1 MDMKGRRERNMKTAT
16 NRFQNNAHAAGT
28 RVSAAE
34 GENLAES
41 ADSQVKSSP
50 IASDESLVWD
60 EEVLAAWESVRP
72 WIATILAQFHLLADL
87 DDVHQEA
94 FLRLCERRH
103 KYDSSRGTIGAW
115 VWIIAKS
122 TVFDHL
128 SHHCDMAEELMSAV
142 PENNVSAAVG
152 DVESAA
158 AEVLQL
164 LKAAAETTD
173 YFRAIEIALWFDGNA
188 VKAAET
194 WGISAQAAQ
203 DSRTRVHRIG
213 RVIAR
218 ALLEH
223 EWRQVHGIGE
233 SASVATL
240 AACLPA
246 DAGSLSYLEA
256 LAEVG
261 SVEELSIDRLMELTG
276 LSRNSAKKHA
286 ARTKKLL
293 SIARSVVET
302 GTITTMVPD
311 GAKK

>member
-1 MDMKGRRERNMKTAT
+1 MKQLAT
-16 NRFQNNAHAAGT
+16 ISKDSVHAAGT

-50 IASDESLVWD
+50 VAADEGLVWD

-94 FLRLCERRH
+94 FLRLCEGRH

-128 SHHCDMAEELMSAV
+128 SHRCDMAEELMSVV
-142 PENNVSAAVG
+142 PENSVSAAVG

-158 AEVLQL
+158 AVLQL

-173 YFRAIEIALWFDGNA
+173 YFRAVEIALWFDGNA

-194 WGISAQAAQ
+194 WGISARAAQ
-203 DSRTRVHRIG
+203 DSRARVHRIG

-218 ALLEH
+218 ALLEY
-223 EWRQVHGIGE
+223 EWRQVHGIVG
-233 SASVATL
+233 SASVAML

-261 SVEELSIDRLMELTG
+261 SVEVLSIDRLMELTG
-276 LSRNSAKKHA
+276 LSRNLAKKHA

-302 GTITTMVPD
+302 GTITTSEC
-311 GAKK
+311 G

>member
-1 MDMKGRRERNMKTAT
+1 MNMKGRRERRMKTAS
-16 NRFQNNAHAAGT
+16 NYPKSNAHAATT
-28 RVSAAE
+28 RVAGTCAQ
-34 GENLAES
+34 NLAES

-50 IASDESLVWD
+50 VAADEGLVWD

-94 FLRLCERRH
+94 FLRLCEGRH

-128 SHHCDMAEELMSAV
+128 SHRCDMAEELMSVV
-142 PENNVSAAVG
+142 PENSVSAAVG

-158 AEVLQL
+158 AVLQL
-164 LKAAAETTD
+164 LKAATETTD
-173 YFRAIEIALWFDGNA
+173 YFRAVEIALWFDGNA

-194 WGISAQAAQ
+194 WGISARAAQ
-203 DSRTRVHRIG
+203 DSRARVHRIG

-218 ALLEH
+218 ALLEY
-223 EWRQVHGIGE
+223 EWRQEHGIVG

-240 AACLPA
+240 AACLPS

-261 SVEELSIDRLMELTG
+261 SVAALSIDRLMELTG
-276 LSRNSAKKHA
+276 LSRNLAKKHA

-302 GTITTMVPD
+302 GTLAI
-311 GAKK
+311 AEEEA

>member
-1 MDMKGRRERNMKTAT
+1 MKQLAT
-16 NRFQNNAHAAGT
+16 ISKDSVHAAGT

-50 IASDESLVWD
+50 VAADEGLVWD

-128 SHHCDMAEELMSAV
+128 SYRCDMAEELMSAV
-142 PENNVSAAVG
+142 PENSVSVPVG

-158 AEVLQL
+158 AVLQL
-164 LKAAAETTD
+164 LKAAAEKTD
-173 YFRAIEIALWFDGNA
+173 YFRAVEIALWFDGNA

-203 DSRTRVHRIG
+203 DSRARVHRIG

-218 ALLEH
+218 ALLEY
-223 EWRQVHGIGE
+223 EWRQVHGIVG

-240 AACLPA
+240 AACLPS

-302 GTITTMVPD
+302 GTITTSEW
-311 GAKK
+311 G

>member
-1 MDMKGRRERNMKTAT
+1 MKTAS
-16 NRFQNNAHAAGT
+16 NYPKSNAHAATT
-28 RVSAAE
+28 RVAGTCAQ
-34 GENLAES
+34 NLADS

-50 IASDESLVWD
+50 VAADEGLVWD

-128 SHHCDMAEELMSAV
+128 SHRCDMAEELMSVV
-142 PENNVSAAVG
+142 PENSVSAAVG

-158 AEVLQL
+158 AVLQL
-164 LKAAAETTD
+164 LKAAAEKTD
-173 YFRAIEIALWFDGNA
+173 YFRAVEIALWFDGNA

-223 EWRQVHGIGE
+223 EWRQVHGIVG

-261 SVEELSIDRLMELTG
+261 SVEALSIDRLMELTG

-302 GTITTMVPD
+302 GTITTSEW
-311 GAKK
+311 G

>member
-1 MDMKGRRERNMKTAT
+1 MNMKGRRERNMKTAT
-16 NRFQNNAHAAGT
+16 NRFQNNAHAATT
-28 RVSAAE
+28 RVAGTCAQ
-34 GENLAES
+34 NLAES

-50 IASDESLVWD
+50 VAAAEGLVWD
-60 EEVLAAWESVRP
+60 EQVLAAWESVRP

-103 KYDSSRGTIGAW
+103 KYDSSRGTLGAW

-128 SHHCDMAEELMSAV
+128 SHRCEMAEELMSAV
-142 PENNVSAAVG
+142 PENSVSAPVG
-152 DVESAA
+152 DVESAV
-158 AEVLQL
+158 EVLQL

-223 EWRQVHGIGE
+223 EWRQVHGIVE
-233 SASVATL
+233 PASVATL

-246 DAGSLSYLEA
+246 ESGSLSYLEA

-261 SVEELSIDRLMELTG
+261 SVEALSIDRLMELTG

-302 GTITTMVPD
+302 GTIITSEC
-311 GAKK
+311 G

>member
-1 MDMKGRRERNMKTAT
+1 MKQLAT
-16 NRFQNNAHAAGT
+16 ISKDSVHAAGT

-41 ADSQVKSSP
+41 ADSKVKSSP
-50 IASDESLVWD
+50 VAADEGLVWD

-94 FLRLCERRH
+94 FLRLCEGRH

-128 SHHCDMAEELMSAV
+128 SHRCDMAEELMSVV
-142 PENNVSAAVG
+142 PENSVSAAVG

-158 AEVLQL
+158 AVLQL

-173 YFRAIEIALWFDGNA
+173 YFRAVEIALWFDGNA

-194 WGISAQAAQ
+194 WGISARAAQ
-203 DSRTRVHRIG
+203 DSRARVHRIG

-218 ALLEH
+218 ALLEY
-223 EWRQVHGIGE
+223 EWRQVHGIVG

-261 SVEELSIDRLMELTG
+261 SVEVLSIDRLMELTG
-276 LSRNSAKKHA
+276 LSRNLAKKHA

-302 GTITTMVPD
+302 GTITTTEC
-311 GAKK
+311 G

>member
-1 MDMKGRRERNMKTAT
+1 MKTAS
-16 NRFQNNAHAAGT
+16 NYPKSNAHAATT
-28 RVSAAE
+28 RVAGTCAQ
-34 GENLAES
+34 NLAES

-50 IASDESLVWD
+50 VAADEGLVWD

-128 SHHCDMAEELMSAV
+128 SHRCDMAEELMSAV
-142 PENNVSAAVG
+142 PENSVSAAVG

-158 AEVLQL
+158 AVLQL

-173 YFRAIEIALWFDGNA
+173 YFRAVEIALWFDGNA

-223 EWRQVHGIGE
+223 EWRQVHGIVG

-261 SVEELSIDRLMELTG
+261 SVEALSIDRLMELTG

-302 GTITTMVPD
+302 GTITTSEW
-311 GAKK
+311 G

>member
-1 MDMKGRRERNMKTAT
+1 MKQLAT
-16 NRFQNNAHAAGT
+16 ISKDSVHAAGT
-28 RVSAAE
+28 RASAAE

-50 IASDESLVWD
+50 VAADEGLVWD

-128 SHHCDMAEELMSAV
+128 SHRCDMAEELMSAV
-142 PENNVSAAVG
+142 PENSVSAPVG
-152 DVESAA
+152 DVESA

-173 YFRAIEIALWFDGNA
+173 YFRAVEIALWFDGNA

-203 DSRTRVHRIG
+203 DSRARVHRIG

-223 EWRQVHGIGE
+223 EWRQVHGIVG

-261 SVEELSIDRLMELTG
+261 SVEALSIDRLMELTG

>member
-1 MDMKGRRERNMKTAT
+1 MKQLAT
-16 NRFQNNAHAAGT
+16 ISKDSVHAAGT

-50 IASDESLVWD
+50 VAADEGLVWD

-128 SHHCDMAEELMSAV
+128 SHRCDMAEELMSVV
-142 PENNVSAAVG
+142 PENSVSAAVG

-158 AEVLQL
+158 AVLQL

-173 YFRAIEIALWFDGNA
+173 YFRAVEIALWFDGNA

-194 WGISAQAAQ
+194 WGISPRAAQ
-203 DSRTRVHRIG
+203 DSRARVHRIG

-218 ALLEH
+218 ALLEY

-261 SVEELSIDRLMELTG
+261 SVEALSIDRLMELTG
-276 LSRNSAKKHA
+276 LSRNLTKKHA

-302 GTITTMVPD
+302 GTIITSEC
-311 GAKK
+311 G

>member
-1 MDMKGRRERNMKTAT
+1 MKQLAT
-16 NRFQNNAHAAGT
+16 ISKDSVHAATT
-28 RVSAAE
+28 RVA
-34 GENLAES
+34 GTCVQNLAES
-41 ADSQVKSSP
+41 VDSQVKSSS
-50 IASDESLVWD
+50 IAADEVLVWD

-87 DDVHQEA
+87 DDVHQEV

-128 SHHCDMAEELMSAV
+128 SHRCEMAEELMSAV
-142 PENNVSAAVG
+142 PENSVSAPVG

-223 EWRQVHGIGE
+223 EWRQVHGIVG

-261 SVEELSIDRLMELTG
+261 SVEALSIDRLIELTG

-302 GTITTMVPD
+302 GTITTSEC
-311 GAKK
+311 G

>member
-1 MDMKGRRERNMKTAT
+1 MKQLAT
-16 NRFQNNAHAAGT
+16 ISKDSVHAGGT
-28 RVSAAE
+28 RVSAAG

-50 IASDESLVWD
+50 VAAAEGLVWD

-128 SHHCDMAEELMSAV
+128 SHRCDMAEELMSVV
-142 PENNVSAAVG
+142 PENSVSAAVG

-158 AEVLQL
+158 AVLQL

-173 YFRAIEIALWFDGNA
+173 YFRAVEIALWFDGNA

-194 WGISAQAAQ
+194 WGISPRAAQ
-203 DSRTRVHRIG
+203 DSRARVHRIG

-218 ALLEH
+218 ALLEY
-223 EWRQVHGIGE
+223 EWRQVHGIVG

-261 SVEELSIDRLMELTG
+261 SVEALSIDRLMELTG
-276 LSRNSAKKHA
+276 LSRNLTKKHA

-302 GTITTMVPD
+302 GTLAI
-311 GAKK
+311 AEEEA

>member
-1 MDMKGRRERNMKTAT
+1 MKTAS
-16 NRFQNNAHAAGT
+16 NYPKSSAHAATT
-28 RVSAAE
+28 RVA
-34 GENLAES
+34 GTCVQNLAES

-50 IASDESLVWD
+50 VAADEGLVWD

-72 WIATILAQFHLLADL
+72 WIASILAQFHLLADL
-87 DDVHQEA
+87 DDVHQEV
-94 FLRLCERRH
+94 FLRLCEGRH
-103 KYDSSRGTIGAW
+103 KYDSSRGTLGAW

-128 SHHCDMAEELMSAV
+128 SHRCDMAEELMSVV
-142 PENNVSAAVG
+142 PENSVSAAVG

-158 AEVLQL
+158 AVLQL

-173 YFRAIEIALWFDGNA
+173 YFRAVEIALWFDGNA

-194 WGISAQAAQ
+194 WGISARAAQ
-203 DSRTRVHRIG
+203 DSRARVHRIG

-218 ALLEH
+218 ALLEY
-223 EWRQVHGIGE
+223 EWRQEHGIVG

-240 AACLPA
+240 AACLPS

-261 SVEELSIDRLMELTG
+261 SVAALSIDRLMELTG
-276 LSRNSAKKHA
+276 LSRNLAKKHA

-302 GTITTMVPD
+302 GTITTSEC
-311 GAKK
+311 G

>member
-1 MDMKGRRERNMKTAT
+1 MKQLAT
-16 NRFQNNAHAAGT
+16 ISKDSVHAAGT

-50 IASDESLVWD
+50 VAADEVLVWD

-94 FLRLCERRH
+94 FLRLCEGRH

-128 SHHCDMAEELMSAV
+128 SHRCDMAEELMSVV
-142 PENNVSAAVG
+142 PENSVSAAVG

-158 AEVLQL
+158 AVLQL

-173 YFRAIEIALWFDGNA
+173 YFRAVEIALWFDGNA

-194 WGISAQAAQ
+194 WGISARAAQ
-203 DSRTRVHRIG
+203 DSRARVHRIG

-218 ALLEH
+218 ALLEY
-223 EWRQVHGIGE
+223 EWRQEHGIVG

-240 AACLPA
+240 AACLPS

-261 SVEELSIDRLMELTG
+261 SVAALSIDRLMELTG
-276 LSRNSAKKHA
+276 LSRNLAKKHA

-302 GTITTMVPD
+302 GTITTSEC
-311 GAKK
+311 G

>member
-1 MDMKGRRERNMKTAT
+1 MKTAT
-16 NRFQNNAHAAGT
+16 NRFQNNAHAATT
-28 RVSAAE
+28 RVA
-34 GENLAES
+34 GTCVQNLADS

-50 IASDESLVWD
+50 VAADEGLVWD

-72 WIATILAQFHLLADL
+72 WIASILAQFHLLADL
-87 DDVHQEA
+87 DDVHQEV
-94 FLRLCERRH
+94 FLRLCEGRH

-128 SHHCDMAEELMSAV
+128 SHRCDMAEELMSVV
-142 PENNVSAAVG
+142 PENSVSAAVG

-158 AEVLQL
+158 AVLQL

-173 YFRAIEIALWFDGNA
+173 YFRAVEIALWFDGNA

-194 WGISAQAAQ
+194 WGISARAAQ
-203 DSRTRVHRIG
+203 DSRARVHRIG

-218 ALLEH
+218 ALLEY
-223 EWRQVHGIGE
+223 EWRQEHGIVG

-240 AACLPA
+240 AACLPS

-261 SVEELSIDRLMELTG
+261 SVAALSIDRLMELTG
-276 LSRNSAKKHA
+276 LSRNLAKKHA

-302 GTITTMVPD
+302 GTITTSEC
-311 GAKK
+311 G

>member
-1 MDMKGRRERNMKTAT
+1 MKTAS
-16 NRFQNNAHAAGT
+16 NYPKSNAHAATT
-28 RVSAAE
+28 RVAGTCAQ
-34 GENLAES
+34 NLAES
-41 ADSQVKSSP
+41 ANSQVKYSS
-50 IASDESLVWD
+50 IAADEVLVWE

-115 VWIIAKS
+115 VWIITKS

-128 SHHCDMAEELMSAV
+128 SRRCDMAEELMSAV
-142 PENNVSAAVG
+142 PENSVSAPVG

-158 AEVLQL
+158 AEILQL

-173 YFRAIEIALWFDGNA
+173 YFRAVEIALWFDGNA
-188 VKAAET
+188 VKAAKT
-194 WGISAQAAQ
+194 WGISTRAAQ
-203 DSRTRVHRIG
+203 DSRARVYRIG
-213 RVIAR
+213 RVISR
-218 ALLEH
+218 ALLEY
-223 EWRQVHGIGE
+223 EWRQVHGIVE

-261 SVEELSIDRLMELTG
+261 SVEALSINRLMELTG
-276 LSRNSAKKHA
+276 LSRNSAKRHA

-302 GTITTMVPD
+302 GNLATEEEV
-311 GAKK
+311 

>member
-1 MDMKGRRERNMKTAT
+1 MKQLAT
-16 NRFQNNAHAAGT
+16 ISKDSVHAAGT

-50 IASDESLVWD
+50 IAANESLVWD
-60 EEVLAAWESVRP
+60 EEVLTTWESVRP

-128 SHHCDMAEELMSAV
+128 SHRCEMAEELMSAV
-142 PENNVSAAVG
+142 PENSVSAPVG

-158 AEVLQL
+158 AVLQL

-194 WGISAQAAQ
+194 WGISARAAQ
-203 DSRTRVHRIG
+203 DSRARVHRIG

-218 ALLEH
+218 ALLEY
-223 EWRQVHGIGE
+223 EWRQVHSIVG

-261 SVEELSIDRLMELTG
+261 SVEVLSIDRLMDLTG
-276 LSRNSAKKHA
+276 FSRNSAKKHA

-302 GTITTMVPD
+302 GTITTSEW
-311 GAKK
+311 G

>member
-1 MDMKGRRERNMKTAT
+1 MKQLAT
-16 NRFQNNAHAAGT
+16 ISKDSVHAAGT

-41 ADSQVKSSP
+41 ADSKVKSSP
-50 IASDESLVWD
+50 VAADEGLVWD

-94 FLRLCERRH
+94 FLRLCEGRH

-128 SHHCDMAEELMSAV
+128 SHRCDMAEELMSVV
-142 PENNVSAAVG
+142 PENSVSAAVG

-158 AEVLQL
+158 AVLQL

-173 YFRAIEIALWFDGNA
+173 YFRAVEIALWFDGNA

-194 WGISAQAAQ
+194 WGISARAAQ
-203 DSRTRVHRIG
+203 DSRARVHRIG

-218 ALLEH
+218 ALLEY
-223 EWRQVHGIGE
+223 EWRQVHGIVG

-261 SVEELSIDRLMELTG
+261 SVEVLSIDRLMELTG
-276 LSRNSAKKHA
+276 LSRNLAKKHA

-302 GTITTMVPD
+302 GTITTTEW
-311 GAKK
+311 G

>member
-1 MDMKGRRERNMKTAT
+1 MKTAT
-16 NRFQNNAHAAGT
+16 NRFQNNAHAATT
-28 RVSAAE
+28 RVAGTCAQ
-34 GENLAES
+34 NLAES

-50 IASDESLVWD
+50 VAAAEGLVWD
-60 EEVLAAWESVRP
+60 EQVLAAWESVRP

-103 KYDSSRGTIGAW
+103 KYDSSRGTLGAW

-128 SHHCDMAEELMSAV
+128 SHRCEMAEELMSAV
-142 PENNVSAAVG
+142 PENSVSAPVG
-152 DVESAA
+152 DVESAV
-158 AEVLQL
+158 EVLQL

-223 EWRQVHGIGE
+223 EWRQVHGIVE
-233 SASVATL
+233 PASVATL

-246 DAGSLSYLEA
+246 ESGSLSYLEA

-261 SVEELSIDRLMELTG
+261 SVEALSIDRLMELTG

-302 GTITTMVPD
+302 GTIITSEC
-311 GAKK
+311 G

>member
-1 MDMKGRRERNMKTAT
+1 MKQLAT
-16 NRFQNNAHAAGT
+16 ISKDSVHAAGT

-50 IASDESLVWD
+50 VAADEGLVWD
-60 EEVLAAWESVRP
+60 EEVLVAWESVRP

-128 SHHCDMAEELMSAV
+128 SHRCDMAEELMSAV
-142 PENNVSAAVG
+142 PENSVSAPVG

-158 AEVLQL
+158 AVLQL

-173 YFRAIEIALWFDGNA
+173 YFRAVEIALWFDGNA

-203 DSRTRVHRIG
+203 DSRARVHRIG

-223 EWRQVHGIGE
+223 EWRQVHGIVG

-261 SVEELSIDRLMELTG
+261 SVEALSIDRLMELTG

-302 GTITTMVPD
+302 GTIITSEC
-311 GAKK
+311 G

>member
-1 MDMKGRRERNMKTAT
+1 MKTAS
-16 NRFQNNAHAAGT
+16 NYPKSNAHAATT
-28 RVSAAE
+28 RVAGTCAQ
-34 GENLAES
+34 NLAES

-50 IASDESLVWD
+50 VAADEGLVWD

-94 FLRLCERRH
+94 FLRLCEGRH

-128 SHHCDMAEELMSAV
+128 SHRCDMAEELMSVV
-142 PENNVSAAVG
+142 PENSVSAAVG

-158 AEVLQL
+158 AVLQL

-173 YFRAIEIALWFDGNA
+173 YFRAVEIALWFDGNA

-203 DSRTRVHRIG
+203 DSRARVHRIG

-218 ALLEH
+218 ALLEY
-223 EWRQVHGIGE
+223 EWRQVHGIVG

-261 SVEELSIDRLMELTG
+261 SVEVLSIDRLMELTG
-276 LSRNSAKKHA
+276 LSRNLAKKHA

-302 GTITTMVPD
+302 GTITTSEC
-311 GAKK
+311 G

>member
-1 MDMKGRRERNMKTAT
+1 MKQLAT
-16 NRFQNNAHAAGT
+16 ISKDSVHAAGT

-50 IASDESLVWD
+50 VAADEGLVWD

-72 WIATILAQFHLLADL
+72 WIASILAQFHLLADL
-87 DDVHQEA
+87 DDVHQEV
-94 FLRLCERRH
+94 FLRLCEGRH

-128 SHHCDMAEELMSAV
+128 SHRCDMAEELMSVV
-142 PENNVSAAVG
+142 PENSVSAAVG
-152 DVESAA
+152 DVESTAA
-158 AEVLQL
+158 VLQL

-173 YFRAIEIALWFDGNA
+173 YFRAVEIALWFDGNA

-194 WGISAQAAQ
+194 WGISARAAQ
-203 DSRTRVHRIG
+203 DSRARVHRIG

-218 ALLEH
+218 ALLEY
-223 EWRQVHGIGE
+223 EWRQEHGIVG

-240 AACLPA
+240 AACLPS

-261 SVEELSIDRLMELTG
+261 SVAALSIDRLMELTG
-276 LSRNSAKKHA
+276 LSRNLAKKHA

-302 GTITTMVPD
+302 GTITTSEC
-311 GAKK
+311 G

>member
-1 MDMKGRRERNMKTAT
+1 M
-16 NRFQNNAHAAGT
+16 
-28 RVSAAE
+28 
-34 GENLAES
+34 
-41 ADSQVKSSP
+41 
-50 IASDESLVWD
+50 
-60 EEVLAAWESVRP
+60 LAAWESVRP

-128 SHHCDMAEELMSAV
+128 SHRCDMAEELMSAV
-142 PENNVSAAVG
+142 PENSVSAPVG
-152 DVESAA
+152 DVESA

-173 YFRAIEIALWFDGNA
+173 YFRAVEIALWFDGNA

-203 DSRTRVHRIG
+203 DSRARVHRIG

-223 EWRQVHGIGE
+223 EWRQVHGIVG

-256 LAEVG
+256 LAEDG
-261 SVEELSIDRLMELTG
+261 SVEALSIDRLMELTG

-302 GTITTMVPD
+302 GTLAI
-311 GAKK
+311 AEEEA

>member
-1 MDMKGRRERNMKTAT
+1 MNMKGRRERNMKTAT

-50 IASDESLVWD
+50 VAAAEGLVWD
-60 EEVLAAWESVRP
+60 EQVLAAWESVRP

-103 KYDSSRGTIGAW
+103 KYDSSRGTLGAW

-128 SHHCDMAEELMSAV
+128 SYRCDMAEELMSAV
-142 PENNVSAAVG
+142 PENSVSAPVG
-152 DVESAA
+152 DVESAV
-158 AEVLQL
+158 EVLQL

-223 EWRQVHGIGE
+223 EWRQVHGIVE
-233 SASVATL
+233 PASVATL

-246 DAGSLSYLEA
+246 ESGSLSYLEA

-261 SVEELSIDRLMELTG
+261 SVEALSIDRLMELTG

-302 GTITTMVPD
+302 GTIITSEC
-311 GAKK
+311 G

>member
-1 MDMKGRRERNMKTAT
+1 MKTAS
-16 NRFQNNAHAAGT
+16 NYPKSNVHAAGT

-50 IASDESLVWD
+50 VAADEGLVWD

-128 SHHCDMAEELMSAV
+128 SHRCDMAEELMSAV
-142 PENNVSAAVG
+142 PENSVSAPVG
-152 DVESAA
+152 DVESA

-173 YFRAIEIALWFDGNA
+173 YFRAVEIALWFDGNA

-203 DSRTRVHRIG
+203 DSRARVHRIG

-223 EWRQVHGIGE
+223 EWRQVHGIVG

-261 SVEELSIDRLMELTG
+261 SVEALSIDRLMELTG

-302 GTITTMVPD
+302 GTLAI
-311 GAKK
+311 AEEEA

>member
-1 MDMKGRRERNMKTAT
+1 MKQLAT
-16 NRFQNNAHAAGT
+16 ISKDSVHAAGT

-50 IASDESLVWD
+50 VAADEGLVWD

-128 SHHCDMAEELMSAV
+128 SHRCDMAEELMSAV
-142 PENNVSAAVG
+142 PENSVSAPVG
-152 DVESAA
+152 DVESA

-173 YFRAIEIALWFDGNA
+173 YFRAVEIALWFDGNA

-203 DSRTRVHRIG
+203 DSRARVHRIG
-213 RVIAR
+213 RVITR

-223 EWRQVHGIGE
+223 EWRQVHGIVG

-256 LAEVG
+256 LADAG
-261 SVEELSIDRLMELTG
+261 SVEVLSIDRLMELTG

-302 GTITTMVPD
+302 GTIITSEC
-311 GAKK
+311 G

>member
-1 MDMKGRRERNMKTAT
+1 MKQLAT
-16 NRFQNNAHAAGT
+16 ISKDSVHAAGT

-50 IASDESLVWD
+50 VAADEGLVWD

-72 WIATILAQFHLLADL
+72 WIASILAQFHLLADL
-87 DDVHQEA
+87 DDVHQEV
-94 FLRLCERRH
+94 FLRLCEGRH

-128 SHHCDMAEELMSAV
+128 SHRCDMAEELMSVV
-142 PENNVSAAVG
+142 PENSVSAAVG

-158 AEVLQL
+158 AVLQL

-173 YFRAIEIALWFDGNA
+173 YFRAVEIALWFDGNA

-194 WGISAQAAQ
+194 WGISARAAQ
-203 DSRTRVHRIG
+203 DSRARVHRIG

-218 ALLEH
+218 ALLEY
-223 EWRQVHGIGE
+223 EWRQEHGIVG

-240 AACLPA
+240 AACLPS

-261 SVEELSIDRLMELTG
+261 SVAALSIDRLMELTG
-276 LSRNSAKKHA
+276 LSRNLAKKHA

-302 GTITTMVPD
+302 GTITTSEW
-311 GAKK
+311 G

>member
-1 MDMKGRRERNMKTAT
+1 MKQLAT
-16 NRFQNNAHAAGT
+16 ISKDSVHAAGT

-34 GENLAES
+34 GENLADS

-50 IASDESLVWD
+50 VAADEVLVWD

-128 SHHCDMAEELMSAV
+128 SHRCDMAEELMSVV
-142 PENNVSAAVG
+142 PENSVSAAVG

-158 AEVLQL
+158 AVLQL

-173 YFRAIEIALWFDGNA
+173 YFRAVEIALWFDGNA

-194 WGISAQAAQ
+194 WGISARAAQ
-203 DSRTRVHRIG
+203 DSRARVHRIG

-218 ALLEH
+218 ALLEY
-223 EWRQVHGIGE
+223 EWRQEHGIVG

-240 AACLPA
+240 AACLPS

-261 SVEELSIDRLMELTG
+261 SVAALSIDRLMELTG
-276 LSRNSAKKHA
+276 LSRNLAKKHA

-302 GTITTMVPD
+302 GTITTSEC
-311 GAKK
+311 G

>member
-1 MDMKGRRERNMKTAT
+1 MKTAT
-16 NRFQNNAHAAGT
+16 NRIQNNAHAAGT

-34 GENLAES
+34 GENLAV
-41 ADSQVKSSP
+41 AGDSQINSFSFV
-50 IASDESLVWD
+50 ADEGLVWE

-128 SHHCDMAEELMSAV
+128 SHRCDIAEELMSAV

-152 DVESAA
+152 DVEPAA

-173 YFRAIEIALWFDGNA
+173 YFRAVEIALWFDGNA

-194 WGISAQAAQ
+194 WGISTRAAQ
-203 DSRTRVHRIG
+203 DSRARVHRIG

-223 EWRQVHGIGE
+223 EWRQVHGIVE

-240 AACLPA
+240 AACLPT

-261 SVEELSIDRLMELTG
+261 SVEMLSLDRLMELTG

-302 GTITTMVPD
+302 GNLV
-311 GAKK
+311 AEEEV

>member
-1 MDMKGRRERNMKTAT
+1 MKQLAT
-16 NRFQNNAHAAGT
+16 ISKDSVHAAGT
-28 RVSAAE
+28 RVSAAG

-50 IASDESLVWD
+50 VAAAEGLVWD

-128 SHHCDMAEELMSAV
+128 SHRCDMAEELMSVV
-142 PENNVSAAVG
+142 PENSVSAAVG

-158 AEVLQL
+158 AVLQL

-173 YFRAIEIALWFDGNA
+173 YFRAVEIALWFDGNA

-194 WGISAQAAQ
+194 WGISPRAAQ
-203 DSRTRVHRIG
+203 DSRARVHRIG

-218 ALLEH
+218 ALLEY
-223 EWRQVHGIGE
+223 EWRQVHGIVG

-261 SVEELSIDRLMELTG
+261 SVEALSIDRLMELTG
-276 LSRNSAKKHA
+276 LSRNLTKKHA

-302 GTITTMVPD
+302 GTLAI
-311 GAKK
+311 AEEEA

>member
-1 MDMKGRRERNMKTAT
+1 MKQLAT
-16 NRFQNNAHAAGT
+16 ISKDSVHAAGT

-50 IASDESLVWD
+50 AAADEGLVWD

-128 SHHCDMAEELMSAV
+128 SHRCEMAEELMSAV
-142 PENNVSAAVG
+142 PENSVSAPVG

-158 AEVLQL
+158 AVLQL

-223 EWRQVHGIGE
+223 EWRQVHGIVG

-261 SVEELSIDRLMELTG
+261 SVEALSIDRLMELTG

-302 GTITTMVPD
+302 GTITTSEW
-311 GAKK
+311 G

>member
-1 MDMKGRRERNMKTAT
+1 MKKLAT
-16 NRFQNNAHAAGT
+16 ISKNSVHAATTSVAGT
-28 RVSAAE
+28 CAQ
-34 GENLAES
+34 NLAVVG
-41 ADSQVKSSP
+41 DSQVNSSP
-50 IASDESLVWD
+50 ATTDKGLVWNED
-60 EEVLAAWESVRP
+60 VLAAWESVRP
-72 WIATILAQFHLLADL
+72 SIASILARFHLLADL
-87 DDVHQEA
+87 DDVHQET

-128 SHHCDMAEELMSAV
+128 SYRCDMAEELMSTI
-142 PENNVSAAVG
+142 PENGVSAPVG

-164 LKAAAETTD
+164 LKAAVETTD
-173 YFRAIEIALWFDGNA
+173 YFRAVEIALWFDGNA
-188 VKAAET
+188 AQAAET

-203 DSRTRVHRIG
+203 DSRARVHRIG

-218 ALLEH
+218 ALLEY
-223 EWRQVHGIGE
+223 EWRQVHGIVE

-246 DAGSLSYLEA
+246 EAGSLSYLEA

-261 SVEELSIDRLMELTG
+261 SVEALSIDRLMELTG

-302 GTITTMVPD
+302 GTITTVED
-311 GAKK
+311 EN

>member
-1 MDMKGRRERNMKTAT
+1 MKQLAT
-16 NRFQNNAHAAGT
+16 ISKDSVHAAGT

-50 IASDESLVWD
+50 VAADEGLVWD

-72 WIATILAQFHLLADL
+72 WIASILAQFHLLADL
-87 DDVHQEA
+87 DDVHQEV
-94 FLRLCERRH
+94 FLRLCEGRH

-128 SHHCDMAEELMSAV
+128 SHRCDMAEELMSVV
-142 PENNVSAAVG
+142 PENSVSAAVG

-158 AEVLQL
+158 AVLQL

-173 YFRAIEIALWFDGNA
+173 YFRAVEIALWFDGNA

-194 WGISAQAAQ
+194 WGISARAAQ
-203 DSRTRVHRIG
+203 DSRARVHRIG

-218 ALLEH
+218 ALLEY
-223 EWRQVHGIGE
+223 EWRQVHGIVG

-261 SVEELSIDRLMELTG
+261 SVAALSIDRLMELTG
-276 LSRNSAKKHA
+276 LSCNLAKKHA

-302 GTITTMVPD
+302 GTITTSEC
-311 GAKK
+311 G

>member
-1 MDMKGRRERNMKTAT
+1 MKQLAT
-16 NRFQNNAHAAGT
+16 ISKDSVHAAGT

-34 GENLAES
+34 GENLADS

-50 IASDESLVWD
+50 VAADEVLVWD

-94 FLRLCERRH
+94 FLRLCEGRH

-128 SHHCDMAEELMSAV
+128 SHRCDMAEELMSVV
-142 PENNVSAAVG
+142 PENSVSAAVG

-158 AEVLQL
+158 AVLQL

-173 YFRAIEIALWFDGNA
+173 YFRAVEIALWFDGNA

-194 WGISAQAAQ
+194 WGISARAAQ
-203 DSRTRVHRIG
+203 DSRARVHRIG

-218 ALLEH
+218 ALLEY
-223 EWRQVHGIGE
+223 EWRQEHGIVG

-240 AACLPA
+240 AACLPS

-261 SVEELSIDRLMELTG
+261 SVAALSIDRLMELTG
-276 LSRNSAKKHA
+276 LSRNLAKKHA

-302 GTITTMVPD
+302 GTITTSEC
-311 GAKK
+311 G

>member
-1 MDMKGRRERNMKTAT
+1 MKQLAT
-16 NRFQNNAHAAGT
+16 ISKDSVHAAGT

-34 GENLAES
+34 GENLADS

-50 IASDESLVWD
+50 VAADEVLVWD

-72 WIATILAQFHLLADL
+72 WIASILAQFHLLADL
-87 DDVHQEA
+87 DDVHQEV
-94 FLRLCERRH
+94 FLRLCEGRH

-128 SHHCDMAEELMSAV
+128 SHRCDMAEELMSVV
-142 PENNVSAAVG
+142 PENSVSAAVG

-158 AEVLQL
+158 AVLQL

-173 YFRAIEIALWFDGNA
+173 YFRAVEIALWFDGNA

-194 WGISAQAAQ
+194 WGISARAAQ
-203 DSRTRVHRIG
+203 DSRARVHRIG

-218 ALLEH
+218 ALLEY
-223 EWRQVHGIGE
+223 EWRQEHGIVG

-240 AACLPA
+240 AACLPS

-256 LAEVG
+256 RAEVG
-261 SVEELSIDRLMELTG
+261 SVAALSIDRLMELTG
-276 LSRNSAKKHA
+276 LSRNLAKKHA

-302 GTITTMVPD
+302 GTITTSEC
-311 GAKK
+311 G

>member
-50 IASDESLVWD
+50 VAADEVLVWD

-72 WIATILAQFHLLADL
+72 WIASILAQFHLLADL

-94 FLRLCERRH
+94 FLRLCEGRH

-128 SHHCDMAEELMSAV
+128 SHRCDMAEELMSVV
-142 PENNVSAAVG
+142 PENSVSAAVG

-158 AEVLQL
+158 AVLQL

-173 YFRAIEIALWFDGNA
+173 YFRAVEIALWFDGNA

-194 WGISAQAAQ
+194 WGISPRAAQ
-203 DSRTRVHRIG
+203 DSRARVHRIG

-218 ALLEH
+218 ALLEY
-223 EWRQVHGIGE
+223 EWRQVHGIVG

-261 SVEELSIDRLMELTG
+261 SVEALSIDRLMELTG
-276 LSRNSAKKHA
+276 LSRNLTKKHA

-302 GTITTMVPD
+302 GTLAI
-311 GAKK
+311 AEEEA

>member
-1 MDMKGRRERNMKTAT
+1 MKQLAT
-16 NRFQNNAHAAGT
+16 ISKDSVHAAGT

-50 IASDESLVWD
+50 VAADEGLVWD

-72 WIATILAQFHLLADL
+72 WIASILAQFHLLADL
-87 DDVHQEA
+87 DDVHQEV
-94 FLRLCERRH
+94 FLRLCEGRH

-128 SHHCDMAEELMSAV
+128 SHRCDMAEELMSVV
-142 PENNVSAAVG
+142 PENSVSASVG

-158 AEVLQL
+158 AVLQL

-173 YFRAIEIALWFDGNA
+173 YFRAVEIALWFDGNA

-194 WGISAQAAQ
+194 WGISARAAQ
-203 DSRTRVHRIG
+203 DSRARVHRIG

-218 ALLEH
+218 ALLEY
-223 EWRQVHGIGE
+223 EWRQEHGIVG

-240 AACLPA
+240 AACLPS

-261 SVEELSIDRLMELTG
+261 SVAALSIDRLMELTG
-276 LSRNSAKKHA
+276 LSRNLAKKHA

-302 GTITTMVPD
+302 GTITTSEC
-311 GAKK
+311 G

>member
-1 MDMKGRRERNMKTAT
+1 MKQLAT
-16 NRFQNNAHAAGT
+16 ISKDSVHAAGT

-50 IASDESLVWD
+50 VAADEGLVWD

-103 KYDSSRGTIGAW
+103 KYDSSRGTLGAW

-128 SHHCDMAEELMSAV
+128 SHRCEMAEELMSVV
-142 PENNVSAAVG
+142 PENSVSAAVG

-158 AEVLQL
+158 AVLQL

-173 YFRAIEIALWFDGNA
+173 YFRAVEIALWFDGNA

-194 WGISAQAAQ
+194 WGISARAAQ
-203 DSRTRVHRIG
+203 DSRARVHRIG

-218 ALLEH
+218 ALLEY
-223 EWRQVHGIGE
+223 EWRQEHGIVG

-240 AACLPA
+240 AACLPS

-261 SVEELSIDRLMELTG
+261 SVAALSIDRLMELTG
-276 LSRNSAKKHA
+276 LSRNLAKKHA

-302 GTITTMVPD
+302 GTITTSEC
-311 GAKK
+311 G

>member
-1 MDMKGRRERNMKTAT
+1 MKQLAT
-16 NRFQNNAHAAGT
+16 ISKDSVHAAGT

-50 IASDESLVWD
+50 VAADEVLVWD

-122 TVFDHL
+122 TVFEHL
-128 SHHCDMAEELMSAV
+128 SHRCDMAEELTAV
-142 PENNVSAAVG
+142 PENSVSAPVG

-173 YFRAIEIALWFDGNA
+173 YFRAVEMALWFDGNA

-194 WGISAQAAQ
+194 WGISPRAAQ

-218 ALLEH
+218 ALLEY

-240 AACLPA
+240 AACLPS

-302 GTITTMVPD
+302 GTITTSEC
-311 GAKK
+311 G